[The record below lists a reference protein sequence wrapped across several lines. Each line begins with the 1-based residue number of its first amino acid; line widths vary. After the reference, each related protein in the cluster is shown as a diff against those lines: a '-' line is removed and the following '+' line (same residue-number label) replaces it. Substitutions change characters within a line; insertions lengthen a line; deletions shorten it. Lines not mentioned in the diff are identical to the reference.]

1 MDRYVR
7 NFIAAS
13 IFYLA
18 VASLMGIAMLIYPDT
33 SGVLRFPHSHL
44 MLIGWVTMMIYG
56 VGYHILPRFAGKL
69 LKNQKIG
76 ELHFWLA
83 NIGLLGMVIA
93 QPLYLYHP
101 DEKGLVVVLG
111 VSGLL
116 QVVSSGLFFY
126 NMYTIFFSKEQTG
139 PDVNRQT

>member
-13 IFYLA
+13 IIYLA
-18 VASLMGIAMLIYPDT
+18 VASLMGIAMLVYPDA
-33 SGVLRFPHSHL
+33 GGALRFPHSHL

-69 LKNQKIG
+69 LKNHKIG

-83 NIGLLGMVIA
+83 NTGLLGMVIA

-101 DEKGLVVVLG
+101 DEKGLVVLLA

-126 NMYTIFFSKEQTG
+126 NMYTIFFSKEQ
-139 PDVNRQT
+139 PAQA